1 MSSSMSGSPNHSS
14 SGTQLTR
21 SSHAAARSGTQTLLA
36 ADAEETLEGAG
47 GGGAGF
53 ASRCRLNRGGSTA
66 ARKADRRQEERR
78 RSDGRVEQH
87 FFIRVCRPLDWP
99 PCYRMPRAVAVVC
112 AGACAE

>member
-14 SGTQLTR
+14 SGTQLT
-21 SSHAAARSGTQTLLA
+21 RSGTQTLLA

-53 ASRCRLNRGGSTA
+53 ASRCRLHRGGSTA
-66 ARKADRRQEERR
+66 ARKADRRQEERRR

-99 PCYRMPRAVAVVC
+99 PCYRMPVCVLVHAWLC